1 MMLQIPCC
9 CSVVGHQYL
18 KSIEEFMVRL
28 IATDSKTIR
37 WRSKKRNKKLIN
49 LLLTL
54 SGKAFFPHDD
64 NKNLQNQ
71 ANQ

>member
-1 MMLQIPCC
+1 MLQIQYC
-9 CSVVGHQYL
+9 CSIVGHQYL

-28 IATDSKTIR
+28 IATDSTTIR
-37 WRSKKRNKKLIN
+37 WKAEKQNIKLIN